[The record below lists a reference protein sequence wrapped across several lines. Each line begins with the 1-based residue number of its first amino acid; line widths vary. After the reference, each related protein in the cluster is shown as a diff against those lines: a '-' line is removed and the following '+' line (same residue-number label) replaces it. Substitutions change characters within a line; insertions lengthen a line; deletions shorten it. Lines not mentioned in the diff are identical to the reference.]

1 MWLVPKRRW
10 KGRTEG
16 SLRHTVIP
24 SARGEYSEKLLTPS
38 LFWRSTERC
47 GTTLRT
53 TLQQLR
59 TSRELVAARVET
71 DFAAPA
77 DPVTRWVPCHFL
89 GKEKNPC
96 VARFSW
102 VTRQTEQF
110 GARRA
115 EARGANWRRGARC
128 AVCGWVR
135 RTSGGQSGTKPALC
149 RCSVGPT
156 FAATSPNTFT
166 EQDNSRLRLPL
177 QEFRGPNLPMLPTK
191 RQQKGARHR
200 LLPGVVHGR
209 LVERRAVRANDI
221 RNDATCPVGA
231 SAFHPEPLN
240 FS

>member
-1 MWLVPKRRW
+1 MWLVPKRLL
-10 KGRTEG
+10 EG
-16 SLRHTVIP
+16 SNGGKSSHTVIP

-89 GKEKNPC
+89 RKEKKPC

-110 GARRA
+110 DARRA
-115 EARGANWRRGARC
+115 ERVWCQLAARC
-128 AVCGWVR
+128 KGCCGALGSANVR
-135 RTSGGQSGTKPALC
+135 RA
-149 RCSVGPT
+149 
-156 FAATSPNTFT
+156 
-166 EQDNSRLRLPL
+166 
-177 QEFRGPNLPMLPTK
+177 K
-191 RQQKGARHR
+191 RHQA
-200 LLPGVVHGR
+200 GVVSLLGR
-209 LVERRAVRANDI
+209 SHVR
-221 RNDATCPVGA
+221 C
-231 SAFHPEPLN
+231 HEPEHVH
-240 FS
+240 